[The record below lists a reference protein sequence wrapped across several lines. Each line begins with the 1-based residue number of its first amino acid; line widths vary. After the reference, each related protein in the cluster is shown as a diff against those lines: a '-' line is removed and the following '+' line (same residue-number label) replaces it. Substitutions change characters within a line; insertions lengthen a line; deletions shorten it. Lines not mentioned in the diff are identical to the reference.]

1 MDMTTLASTRIH
13 TWNID
18 PAHSEVGFAI
28 KHLMISTV
36 KGSFRNVT
44 GSIVLDETD
53 PAASSVQADIA
64 AASIDTR
71 QEQRD
76 AHLRS
81 GDFFDAEAYPA
92 ISFRSTKVEP
102 QGEGE
107 FRVLGDLTI
116 RDITKPVVLDV
127 EETGRANDL
136 YGGTRIGYVATT
148 KFDRTDFGLTWNQAL
163 EAGGVLVGTEIKV
176 TLDVQAVLA

>member
-1 MDMTTLASTRIH
+1 MSTPTLQQTT
-13 TWNID
+13 TWAID
-18 PAHSEVGFAI
+18 PAHSEVGFAV

-44 GSIVLDETD
+44 GHIELDETN
-53 PAASSVQADIA
+53 PADSSVVAEID

-76 AHLRS
+76 AHLR
-81 GDFFDAEAYPA
+81 GPDFFDVEQFPTLV
-92 ISFRSTKVEP
+92 FRSTRVEP
-102 QGEGE
+102 KGDGE
-107 FRVLGDLTI
+107 FRVLGELTI
-116 RDITKPVVLDV
+116 RGITKEVVLDV

-136 YGGTRIGYVATT
+136 YGGVRIAYVATT

-163 EAGGVLVGTEIKV
+163 EAGGVLVGAEVKV
-176 TLDVQAVLA
+176 TLDIQAVRA

>member
-1 MDMTTLASTRIH
+1 MSAQTATTTQIWA
-13 TWNID
+13 ID
-18 PAHSEVGFAI
+18 PAHSEVSFAV

-36 KGSFRNVT
+36 KGSFRNVS
-44 GSIVLDETD
+44 GSILLDETN
-53 PAASSVQADIA
+53 PADSSVEAEIET
-64 AASIDTR
+64 ASIDTR

-81 GDFFDAEAYPA
+81 ADFFDAETYPA
-92 ISFRSTKVEP
+92 LTFKSTKVEP
-102 QGEGE
+102 KRAGE

-116 RDITKPVVLDV
+116 RGITKPVVLDV

-136 YGGTRIGYVATT
+136 YGGTRVAYVATT

-163 EAGGVLVGTEIKV
+163 EAGGVLVGTEVKV